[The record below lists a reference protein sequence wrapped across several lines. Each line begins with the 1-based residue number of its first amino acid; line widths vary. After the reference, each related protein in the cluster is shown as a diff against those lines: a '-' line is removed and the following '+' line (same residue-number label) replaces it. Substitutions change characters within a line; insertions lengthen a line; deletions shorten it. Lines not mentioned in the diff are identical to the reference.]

1 MTFFFLYKQCQY
13 TVLRSKVYIH
23 CKEHDSLEIQQFL
36 QLLFVCDE
44 WNTYYTHKKKKKKKE
59 KKEHSWIFG
68 WNHPQASGSPLAEF
82 LTIQNWWNQTT
93 IVALLARTS
102 SAQSRCSC
110 WGSNHDFVRPFQN
123 LKPVL
128 AWFNHSFT
136 TFEVCLGLL
145 SCWNT
150 QLYPR
155 PNLLADSFRFS

>member
-1 MTFFFLYKQCQY
+1 MTFFFFCTNNVNIQSYGQKFTY
-13 TVLRSKVYIH
+13 IVKNMTVLRFNNFYSSYLSVM
-23 CKEHDSLEIQQFL
+23 SG
-36 QLLFVCDE
+36 
-44 WNTYYTHKKKKKKKE
+44 THTTHIKKKKKE

-82 LTIQNWWNQTT
+82 LTIQNWWNQAT

-110 WGSNHDFVRPFQN
+110 WGSNQDFVRPFQN

-155 PNLLADSFRFS
+155 PNLLADGFRFS